1 MLFRYEK
8 IYDLMC
14 SVLSRLNADFVEH
27 GKRVAFLMLKYS
39 KAQLADANVVY
50 RRVFNALFH
59 DIGAYK
65 VEKKERENI
74 MRFDAT
80 HTYAHALE
88 GYLFLKYFSPV
99 GKNAEPV
106 LYHHAF
112 WHQRENYPSEAFR
125 EGNLL
130 HLFDRYDVLKL
141 AGNPKDEI
149 RAKIISA
156 EGAFEPESVKRFFEL
171 LDREPIE
178 RQLYDLS
185 YRTELEAY
193 FSTAVIPTEDFENYL
208 RMLSFTFEVHNYST
222 LFHSNMTA
230 SVGYALSGY
239 LGIDSENRNKI
250 FVAGLVHDLGKIM
263 TPLAILDKPSALSA
277 DEMLVMKKHVV
288 YTKELIADYFD
299 PQTVRN
305 ASRHH
310 EKLNGTGYP
319 DGLFGDELNPCERI
333 LCVADIISAL
343 YTKRSYKEAF
353 DTDLVVKIL
362 TEMAERNE
370 VDPTVVR
377 AFTEHIPEILQF
389 IVQENDKI
397 KKRYD
402 NASKEYETLKTRT
415 LGQ

>member
-27 GKRVAFLMLKYS
+27 GKRVAFLSLKYS
-39 KAQLADANVVY
+39 QAHGADANVVY

-65 VEKKERENI
+65 VETGERENI

-88 GYLFLKYFSPV
+88 GYLFLKYFSPL

-112 WHQRENYPSEAFR
+112 WHQRGNYPNEAFR

-141 AGNPKDEI
+141 AGNFKDDI
-149 RAKIISA
+149 RKKILSAK
-156 EGAFEPESVKRFFEL
+156 GAFDPQSVKNFFEL
-171 LDREPIE
+171 LEREPIE

-185 YRTELEAY
+185 YRTELENY
-193 FSTAVIPTEDFENYL
+193 FSTVMIPTEDFENYL
-208 RMLSFTFEVHNYST
+208 RMLSFTFEVHSYTT

-230 SVGYALSGY
+230 GVGYALSGY

-299 PQTVRN
+299 PQIVRN

-319 DGLFGDELNPCERI
+319 DGLYGDELNLCERI

-362 TEMAERNE
+362 NQMAERNE
-370 VDPTVVR
+370 IDQTVVR
-377 AFTEHIPEILQF
+377 AFTEHIPEIMAF

-397 KKRYD
+397 KKRCDY
-402 NASKEYETLKTRT
+402 ASEEYETLKNRK